1 MLSMKQVSTNYG
13 NVPMLRDVSIEAR
26 QGKIICLLGS
36 NGAGKST
43 TIKAILGFVC
53 PVAGEVHF
61 KGKQITGLK
70 PDQIVKAGISVV
82 PEGRGVF
89 PQMTTY
95 ENLRV
100 GAYHE
105 KDAQKIN
112 QRLELVFKLFPR
124 LSERLTQVAG
134 TLSGGEQSMLAIARA
149 MMSDPDLII
158 LDEPSLGLA
167 PILVEQFFER
177 IREIN
182 EQGVT
187 IVLSEQN
194 AGKALEIAH
203 YGYVLQKGRIV
214 AQGERQQL
222 LQEDIIQ
229 KAYLAC

>member
-1 MLSMKQVSTNYG
+1 MLRMKQVSTTYG
-13 NVPMLRDVSIEAR
+13 KVPMLREVSIEAR
-26 QGKIICLLGS
+26 KGKIVCLLGS

-43 TIKAILGFVC
+43 TIKTILGFVC
-53 PVAGEVHF
+53 PVEGEIYF
-61 KGKQITGLK
+61 KEKQITGLK
-70 PDQIVKAGISVV
+70 PDQIVKTGVSVV

-89 PQMTTY
+89 PRMTTY

-105 KDAQKIN
+105 TDAQKIN
-112 QRLELVFKLFPR
+112 RRLEMVFTLFPR
-124 LSERLTQVAG
+124 LAERLKQLAG

-149 MMSDPDLII
+149 MMSDPALIL

-167 PILVEQFFER
+167 PILVEQFFAR
-177 IREIN
+177 IQEIN
-182 EQGVT
+182 QRGVT

-203 YGYVLQKGRIV
+203 YGYVLQKGQVV
-214 AQGERQQL
+214 AQGKRQQL
-222 LQEDIIQ
+222 LKEDIIQ

>member
-1 MLSMKQVSTNYG
+1 MLRMNRVSTNYG
-13 NVPMLRDVSIEAR
+13 KIPMLRDVSIEAR
-26 QGKIICLLGS
+26 KGKIVCLLGS

-43 TIKAILGFVC
+43 TIKTILGLIC
-53 PVAGEVHF
+53 PVEGEIYF
-61 KGKQITGLK
+61 KEKQITGLK
-70 PDQIVKAGISVV
+70 PDQIVKAGVSVV

-105 KDAQKIN
+105 KNAQKIN
-112 QRLELVFKLFPR
+112 RRLEMVFTLFPR
-124 LSERLTQVAG
+124 LAERLNQVGG

-149 MMSDPDLII
+149 MMSDPDLLI

-177 IREIN
+177 IQEIN
-182 EQGVT
+182 QQGVT

-214 AQGERQQL
+214 AQGEHREL